1 MRKHDEVIRAWLDGK
16 DIQFCRCNDACTG
29 WIDLNMEMLTN
40 PITYPEHKWRIKPDV
55 HTLTI
60 PTYSNISN
68 VNAYFDKETRE
79 IVIKY
84 EEEAL

>member
-16 DIQFCRCNDACTG
+16 DIEFRSSNERPWNPFDARAFR
-29 WIDLNMEMLTN
+29 N
-40 PITYPEHKWRIKPDV
+40 PMTYTELEWRIKPDV

>member
-1 MRKHDEVIRAWLDGK
+1 MIKHKEVIQAWLDGK
-16 DIQFCRCNDACTG
+16 VIECKTSHG
-29 WIDLNMEMLTN
+29 WLEWGGNEYAYS
-40 PITYPEHKWRIKPDV
+40 PITDIDMSWRIKPDR

-60 PTYSNISN
+60 PVYSNISN

>member
-1 MRKHDEVIRAWLDGK
+1 MIKHDEVIRAWLDGK
-16 DIQFCRCNDACTG
+16 EIEFRSSNERPWTPFDARAF
-29 WIDLNMEMLTN
+29 IN
-40 PITYPEHKWRIKPDV
+40 PMTYTEIEWRIKPDAK
-55 HTLTI
+55 TITI

-68 VNAYFDKETRE
+68 VNAYFDKEARE